1 MTRAVI
7 DASVAVKLLVDEDGA
22 DQAMIVYRTFE
33 LLAPELLLAECA
45 NIIWKKTRRGE
56 LTAPEAELAAGLLAR
71 SAIDLRPMRG
81 LVGAAT
87 RLAMA
92 LDHAAYDC
100 LYLALAAA
108 EDCPFIT
115 ADERLVRK
123 IEHAGGGAAVR
134 LLSSFE
140 V

>member
-56 LTAPEAELAAGLLAR
+56 LTAPEAELAAGLLV
-71 SAIDLRPMRG
+71 DLFRHFVEIAFEASG
-81 LVGAAT
+81 QAKAGTT
-87 RLAMA
+87 R
-92 LDHAAYDC
+92 
-100 LYLALAAA
+100 
-108 EDCPFIT
+108 T
-115 ADERLVRK
+115 R
-123 IEHAGGGAAVR
+123 
-134 LLSSFE
+134 
-140 V
+140 